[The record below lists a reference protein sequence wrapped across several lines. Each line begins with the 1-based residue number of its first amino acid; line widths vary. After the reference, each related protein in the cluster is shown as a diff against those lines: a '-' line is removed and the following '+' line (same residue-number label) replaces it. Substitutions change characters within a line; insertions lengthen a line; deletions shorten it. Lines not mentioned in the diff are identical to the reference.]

1 VHGVVARS
9 VAGLALMALVGGVVL
24 AAGTPAR
31 GSVLPNAA
39 EALNRPLPNVDPGTL
54 PPISVGQDV
63 IDYDH
68 ELAGT
73 GMQPVVLSLAQD
85 LELENVA
92 LLERNGDLLRAID
105 HGDRLVQMQARLEA
119 LGADGATT
127 VTRYRFD
134 TISVSLLVPFGRQD
148 GLSLGLAARGTAVEE
163 RHDAGGALLS
173 SHEAPFDLT
182 FAVRQATGSRWMLV
196 AVLEPDEVPG

>member
-1 VHGVVARS
+1 
-9 VAGLALMALVGGVVL
+9 
-24 AAGTPAR
+24 
-31 GSVLPNAA
+31 
-39 EALNRPLPNVDPGTL
+39 
-54 PPISVGQDV
+54 
-63 IDYDH
+63 
-68 ELAGT
+68 
-73 GMQPVVLSLAQD
+73 
-85 LELENVA
+85 
-92 LLERNGDLLRAID
+92 
-105 HGDRLVQMQARLEA
+105 MQARLEA